1 MPLYKTLQYASTDPE
16 TSHAL
21 KPSPSVGSS
30 VKSGL
35 QQDYSN
41 SFLSRALAQFW
52 SGHSASIGYKRP
64 TMPTWLITGASRG
77 IGLSTIHYLLKDEA
91 NQIIATSRSESD
103 DLNTLALKH
112 PQSLKVFLLDITSQQ
127 SVDEA
132 VAKITPLLPNG
143 LDYLVN
149 NAGQNPQPTTT
160 FEDADLDLF
169 AEEMTLSTVAPLR
182 VSRAFLPLIKQSQLK
197 RIIFLSSVTASSQIS
212 YQMVGQYNTYSVAK
226 AALNMLARWTRTEMG
241 APIKAWMDK
250 YAPHVPYLT
259 TDEAAMRLV
268 KICEGLTMKETASYW
283 HFDGSKLPW

>member
-1 MPLYKTLQYASTDPE
+1 
-16 TSHAL
+16 
-21 KPSPSVGSS
+21 
-30 VKSGL
+30 
-35 QQDYSN
+35 
-41 SFLSRALAQFW
+41 
-52 SGHSASIGYKRP
+52 
-64 TMPTWLITGASRG
+64 MPTWLITGASRG

-226 AALNMLARWTRTEMG
+226 AALNMLARKWGASLRFQGVITAAIHPGWTRTEMG

-268 KICEGLTMKETASYW
+268 KTCEGLTMKETASYW